1 MSSHTTVLTVEKD
14 FAHLSCGNEY
24 SFGGLAEINPSEIE
38 MLATCMI
45 MRHIAEYDL

>member
-1 MSSHTTVLTVEKD
+1 MLTVEKE
-14 FAHLSCGNEY
+14 FAQLSNGNEY
-24 SFGGLAEINPSEIE
+24 SLCGFAETDPSEIE